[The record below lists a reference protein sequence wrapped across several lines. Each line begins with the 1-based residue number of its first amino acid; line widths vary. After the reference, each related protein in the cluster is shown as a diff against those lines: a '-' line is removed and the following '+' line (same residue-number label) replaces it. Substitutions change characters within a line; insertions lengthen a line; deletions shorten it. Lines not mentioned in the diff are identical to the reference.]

1 VFKAL
6 LKFAGLVILIGIAC
20 LVIFLLLDVAWAAW
34 GAFGVLLVVGLG
46 LLLFAWLYDRRHA
59 REY

>member
-1 VFKAL
+1 
-6 LKFAGLVILIGIAC
+6 VILIGIAC